1 MRGASFAGYVRR
13 YHPLRAVVMR
23 GLFAGGLLLRAA
35 RHSIRRNGTEVRL
48 QLAMTRGLLT
58 RRAYVGGTEVA
69 TSRFRETS

>member
-1 MRGASFAGYVRR
+1 MHRR
-13 YHPLRAVVMR
+13 AADARFPPARAAVMR
-23 GLFAGGLLLRAA
+23 ALFAGGLLLRTV

-58 RRAYVGGTEVA
+58 QRAYVGGTEVA